1 MNVKTLLIIAAA
13 SLAAGISAN
22 AREAEI
28 TYADSTGT
36 VRPLEAARKDST
48 ETVRHLDAATVT
60 ARRELIK
67 TDADRLTYNVQAD
80 PLAEGGSLLD
90 ILRKMPMLSVNGEE
104 KVLLNG
110 SEDYKV
116 LVNGKETG
124 MLARNFDQLVKTIPA
139 SSVKEIQVMTN
150 PPVKYDAEGIGGI
163 INIVMSKRLKSGF
176 SGSLGARAGTS
187 GAAGGSGYINARLG
201 KFTFS
206 ANASG
211 SFVPNPRVHGLTD
224 IENYGSNDYRYQ
236 RLAFD
241 SDNRFTSGAFSLE
254 AGYEPD
260 SLNLVTLSGWAN
272 FQKTLNVN
280 DITETFWNT
289 DQVKTIEMQEPTV
302 RTNRYN
308 TFSGELAYQ
317 KTFRN
322 DGGILTFSY
331 SIDGNPNSTDNNVIV
346 IPGLNCTDYHRHS
359 FNTEHTIQQI
369 GQIDYFATLRE
380 KHQIEAGAKYTL
392 RSHVADSQDEV
403 WNFEANQWDID
414 NSNVNDMDYRQHIFA
429 AYASYG
435 YKFAKLTLKAGA
447 RLEYTLN
454 RGLSRSSSGNKT
466 FKNSNFNIVPYLNAA
481 WQIDAVNILSL
492 SYTRRL
498 GRPSVEYLNPYVFE
512 ESPYSRMHGNPDLR
526 TVVSDA
532 LTLTYRT
539 NGDTWDLT
547 ARSYGSLCNNKIE
560 YLSMVYPD
568 GIKVSTY
575 ENAVVHD
582 HIDGMVSFNWSPG
595 RIFSLQTSV
604 RAGYNYFYAP
614 SLEQKNCGMEWAFDL
629 GGNVMLWKD
638 ATAFVSAGISG
649 GEITLQRTYK
659 GADYGYSA
667 GLRQS
672 FLQNRLTL
680 TAMAVMPFQGRYE
693 SPVRDTSTAS
703 YRQRNESWY
712 NPRQFRIGVTWRFG
726 KTDIRFRHTRKTE
739 TNDKL

>member
-1 MNVKTLLIIAAA
+1 MNAKTLLIIAAA

-22 AREAEI
+22 AQEAEI
-28 TYADSTGT
+28 KYADSTGT

-90 ILRKMPMLSVNGEE
+90 ILRKVPMLSVNGEE

-110 SEDYKV
+110 SEDYRV

-163 INIVMSKRLKSGF
+163 INIVMTRRLKSGYN
-176 SGSLGARAGTS
+176 GSLGAQAGTS
-187 GAAGGSGYINARLG
+187 GAAGGSGYVNARLG

-224 IENYGSNDYRYQ
+224 IENYTNEEHHYQ
-236 RLAFD
+236 NLTFD
-241 SDNRFTSGAFSLE
+241 SKNTFSSGAFSLE
-254 AGYEPD
+254 TSYEPD
-260 SLNLVTLSGWAN
+260 SLNLITLSGWAN
-272 FQKTLNVN
+272 FQKLLGEN

-289 DQVKTIEMQEPTV
+289 DRVKTIEMQEPTV

-346 IPGLNCTDYHRHS
+346 VPVLNCTDYHRHS

-454 RGLSRSSSGNKT
+454 RGLSRSSSGNKI
-466 FKNSNFNIVPYLNAA
+466 FNNSNFNIVPYLNAA
-481 WQIDAVNILSL
+481 WQIDAVNSLSL

-568 GIKVSTY
+568 GVKVSTY

-595 RIFSLQTSV
+595 RLFSLQTSV

-629 GGNVMLWKD
+629 GGNVILWKD
-638 ATAFVSAGISG
+638 ATAFVSAGVSD

-680 TAMAVMPFQGRYE
+680 TVMAVMPFQGRYE

-739 TNDKL
+739 TSDKL